1 MRKPL
6 SRSTGWKLLTQSES
20 SGGEAKQRLRILP
33 LAKAAR

>member
-6 SRSTGWKLLTQSES
+6 SRSTGRKLLMQSES
-20 SGGEAKQRLRILP
+20 GGGEAKRRLRILP